1 VVNVYRASLPC
12 PSDISHLSHR
22 VRQRTADCGIATT
35 ADGGT
40 MTVALSRRLDAA
52 TRAAL
57 RYAEPLARLKIV
69 SGRDPKTVEVWF

>member
-1 VVNVYRASLPC
+1 VVDVYIEPPC
-12 PSDISHLSHR
+12 PGGISHFRHR
-22 VRQRTADCGIATT
+22 VRQRAADCAIATT

-40 MTVALSRRLDAA
+40 MTVDPSRRLDAA